1 MSYIPL
7 IKTVKWVDL
16 SDEHQKLRESIEKDL
31 DAACI
36 GNGNVQPIMLQGA
49 FGIGKSTTLY
59 YLFHYGW
66 EILKT
71 PTFYLP
77 LSKIVD
83 KIKEEAIKRESGKVE
98 NSQLSTIISK
108 MIKSQIDTLAS
119 HNWDEVYNL
128 DFPEFRGKDDDT
140 KLCLSDY
147 LLDFRSVKLD
157 VKDNDLVE
165 KFNTTVFSRE
175 IIIEAINSNHT
186 PLLLVD
192 EFESKF
198 YELKRYVESSGGG
211 ILRELF
217 DEVVQT
223 KPFMLVIGNGPAS
236 GYEVAKEKGVAGNND
251 SETAAN
257 RRLKTMQIPF
267 PTVDLLKRKF
277 MSGSPNGF
285 VNFIWWMSRCRP
297 GHIQKL
303 RDTIDY
309 DIYQNYKSSDFI
321 TRDIFNEPIDESG
334 EEVKYLKTRYF
345 NKLDSYIF
353 PLIKELLLDF
363 EPRKIQFEENYKE
376 PLKDKD
382 TAYNFYCSDELFSV
396 QKDLLPAIQKDVC
409 EYLTKCNSEGK
420 YTGIDYH
427 KNLNKYFNYILS
439 ACSNSKGEMAFN
451 TSCRDA
457 DDALAETFLI
467 PIFELTYDFIS
478 QYEDSEDSVVKET
491 KDFILDCTKYIERSN
506 KGNRIPEDFPYLSFL
521 FPGYKFG
528 RQRPTAT
535 STVEFYIQF
544 SLRAVREIIEQPIGS
559 PKLKY
564 KDMSLD
570 TRLSEIDFSE
580 AALVSNNNKNH
591 TVIFIPILEDTMLDA
606 YVCRI
611 KEYINKVHDELHQ
624 DGERTLK
631 FVYLQQN
638 AKIDSLIADV
648 LYTDGE
654 MIPIAKY
661 NKLVFEDINDYQFN
675 FGGQISDFIDSVSK
689 IAIIGT
695 KSNEIYLA
703 SEDNIVSITS
713 VIEVIKNREWTKQ
726 KEVVRTI
733 EHYEKLVRD
742 GENAVLS
749 MIEKDSLEKYNAS
762 LGNAIC
768 DINDYTYNIP
778 YDLTQLYDAN
788 ITNELSKYLALYY
801 VLEKAKTQQPICETT
816 KRLLA
821 TIGSRTN
828 ELYLNA
834 DSGLIT
840 RSVNYSE
847 ISKIL
852 SKDECN
858 SFISKYQNED
868 RFIQKLSVFTRSL
881 SAELPA
887 TNIVDILTFIQDDLG
902 NHWIKTYNEKMS
914 PYGFSKGEELIK
926 LLYLDCYLDLK
937 IYDNIRSQLK
947 SQIEGKEKELINTR
961 SIIASSISS
970 ITDMLYSQKYA
981 KDNPDRM
988 PLPGYVN
995 TLGLVSG
1002 LLSQCKR
1009 ALDEEQSSKAAL
1021 CILWTVVA
1029 RIDKISTAAANLA
1042 TQISSIEKSLSQQKT
1057 YVEGKYQIVIDAIYE
1072 DPLAAKLISFSEQK
1086 IQGQV
1091 PNYSGKYCWIEY
1103 ARTLRSSNEALTIFN
1118 AKLLPAEEQVLKSD
1132 DIKNFNNRLQQLNN
1146 ADSGCKS
1153 KVEEAIKICKAC
1165 QAKASELTQLLDY
1178 VDQLLKLAE

>member
-31 DAACI
+31 DAACK
-36 GNGNVQPIMLQGA
+36 GNGNIQPIMLQGA

-83 KIKEEAIKRESGKVE
+83 KIKEEAIKRETGKVE

-108 MIKSQIDTLAS
+108 LIKSQIDTLAS

-140 KLCLSDY
+140 KLSLSDY
-147 LLDFRSVKLD
+147 LVDFRSVKLD
-157 VKDNDLVE
+157 IKDHNLVE
-165 KFNTTVFSRE
+165 KFNATVFSRE
-175 IIIEAINSNHT
+175 VILEAVNSNHT

-277 MSGSPNGF
+277 MCGSPNGF

-334 EEVKYLKTRYF
+334 EEVKYLKTIYF

-363 EPRKIQFEENYKE
+363 EPRKIQLEENYKE
-376 PLKDKD
+376 PLKEKD
-382 TAYNFYCSDELFSV
+382 TANNFYCSDELFSV
-396 QKDLLPAIQKDVC
+396 QKDLLPAIQKDIC

-420 YTGIDYH
+420 YTGIDYY

-439 ACSNSKGEMAFN
+439 ACANSKGEMAFN
-451 TSCRDA
+451 TSCKEVDE
-457 DDALAETFLI
+457 ALAETFLI

-491 KDFILDCTKYIERSN
+491 KDFILDCTKYIERSS
-506 KGNRIPEDFPYLSFL
+506 KDNRIQDVFPYLSGL
-521 FPGYKFG
+521 FSGYKIG
-528 RQRPTAT
+528 RQKTGT
-535 STVEFYIQF
+535 EFYIQF

-580 AALVSNNNKNH
+580 AVLVSNNYSNNNH
-591 TVIFIPILEDTMLDA
+591 ILIFIPILEDSMLDA
-606 YVCRI
+606 YILRI
-611 KEYINKVHDELHQ
+611 KEYINNVHDELHQ
-624 DGERTLK
+624 DGQKTLK
-631 FVYLQQN
+631 FVYFQQN
-638 AKIDSLIADV
+638 EKIDSLIDDV
-648 LYTDGE
+648 LYDDGE
-654 MIPIAKY
+654 MISIAKY
-661 NKLVFEDINDYQFN
+661 NKLVFEDFNNYQFN
-675 FGGQISDFIDSVSK
+675 FGGQISDFIDSVAK
-689 IAIIGT
+689 IAIIGAE
-695 KSNEIYLA
+695 SNEITQV
-703 SEDNIVSITS
+703 SDDNIVSITS
-713 VIEVIKNREWTKQ
+713 VIEQIKNREWTKQ

-742 GENAVLS
+742 GENAVLN
-749 MIEKDSLEKYNAS
+749 MIEKDSLEKYNES
-762 LGNAIC
+762 LGSAIC
-768 DINDYTYNIP
+768 DISDYQYDIP
-778 YDLTQLYDAN
+778 YDFTQLYDAS
-788 ITNELSKYLALYY
+788 ITDELSKYIALYY
-801 VLEKAKTQQPICETT
+801 VLEKAKDQKPICETT
-816 KRLLA
+816 KRILA
-821 TIGSRTN
+821 TIGSRTD

-834 DSGLIT
+834 DSALIA
-840 RSVNYSE
+840 RAVNYSE
-847 ISKIL
+847 VSKIL

-868 RFIQKLSVFTRSL
+868 KFIQRLSTFTRSL
-881 SAELPA
+881 STELPA
-887 TNIVDILTFIQDDLG
+887 ANIIDILTFIQDELSD
-902 NHWIKTYNEKMS
+902 HWIKSYNEKMS
-914 PYGFSKGEELIK
+914 YYGYSKGEVLMK
-926 LLYLDCYLDLK
+926 LLYLDSYLDLK
-937 IYDNIRSQLK
+937 IYDNIRNQIKLK
-947 SQIEGKEKELINTR
+947 IEEKEKELINTR
-961 SIIASSISS
+961 TKIASAISS
-970 ITDMLYSQKYA
+970 ITEMLYSVKYA
-981 KDNPDRM
+981 KENPDRM
-988 PLPGYVN
+988 PLPGYVK
-995 TLGLVSG
+995 TLSLVSG

-1009 ALDEEQSSKAAL
+1009 ALDEEQSSIAAL
-1021 CILWTVVA
+1021 CILWTVVS
-1029 RIDKISTAAANLA
+1029 RIEKISAAATTLA
-1042 TQISSIEKSLSQQKT
+1042 TQISSIERSLDQQR
-1057 YVEGKYQIVIDAIYE
+1057 VDIERKYQTVIDAIYE
-1072 DPLAAKLISFSEQK
+1072 DSLAAKLISFSEQK

-1103 ARTLRSSNEALTIFN
+1103 AKSLRNSIEASIIFN
-1118 AKLLPAEEQVLKSD
+1118 AKLLPAKEEVLKQD
-1132 DIKNFNNRLQQLNN
+1132 DINKFNNRLQQLNN
-1146 ADSGCKS
+1146 TDSGCKTRMEDAV
-1153 KVEEAIKICKAC
+1153 KTCKAC
-1165 QAKASELTQLLDY
+1165 KAKASELNQLLDY
-1178 VDQLLKLAE
+1178 VDELLKITE